1 MIKVFFSLCAYFEKG
16 APAQTLRFAAL
27 SPDLNYFSRVNALA
41 VLGPLGSLGSS
52 PGYGFV
58 VNAGL
63 LGFVCKIGHVPHLA
77 TGNGAGQSG
86 APTWTLA
93 RRGHGEATAVR

>member
-41 VLGPLGSLGSS
+41 VLGFLGFTAS
-52 PGYGFV
+52 YGFV